1 MKISISL
8 LLTLVVSFYFAQG
21 KSIEIKGIITEGA
34 GKKIYLRTF
43 VGNEQVTLD
52 SCVISK
58 KGTYALKLKVGGP
71 TFFTLSLQPEIYAL
85 LLLDSA
91 TTEPRV
97 IFNAEANNLIA
108 SHTIQGS
115 KESIAIADFT
125 KKMTA
130 TRLSLTDVNK
140 AYYTSSSVLE
150 RNKIQQSKDSLERSN
165 VSIRNEFINAN
176 YNSVAVII
184 ALGYLAIP
192 QDIELLRKIEKGL
205 GEKYPTSEF
214 YINVKTQLVQIETQI
229 KMQEEAEKQ
238 RIANEGRNAIGAI
251 APELGANFKS
261 PTGQTI
267 TLESLRGKYVLI
279 DFWAS
284 WCGPCRKENPN
295 VVALYKKYQDAG
307 FTIYS
312 VSLDKSKEAW
322 EKAIIQD
329 GLIWPSHISDLKQW
343 QTEATQIYGFN
354 GIPFTVLIDKD
365 GKIIDKNL
373 RGPQL
378 EEKLKSIFGF

>member
-1 MKISISL
+1 MKLIITVL
-8 LLTLVVSFYFAQG
+8 LSAIITTYFSQG
-21 KSIEIKGIITEGA
+21 KNIEIKGIITEGA

-43 VGNEQVTLD
+43 VGNDQVTLD
-52 SCVISK
+52 SCAIGK
-58 KGTYALKLKVGGP
+58 KGTYTLKLKVGGP
-71 TFFTLSLQPEIYAL
+71 TFFTVSLQPEIYAL

-91 TTEPRV
+91 TTESRV

-125 KKMTA
+125 KKMTK
-130 TRLSLTDVNK
+130 TRLALTDVNK
-140 AYYTSSSVLE
+140 AYYASSSVLD
-150 RNKIQQSKDSLERSN
+150 RSKIQLTKDSLERSN
-165 VSIRNEFINAN
+165 ITIRNDFINAN
-176 YNSVAVII
+176 YNSVASII
-184 ALGYLAIP
+184 ALGYLSIP
-192 QDIELLRKIEKGL
+192 QDIEFLRKIEKGL
-205 GEKYPTSEF
+205 AEKHPTSEF
-214 YINVKTQLVQIETQI
+214 YISVKTQLVQIETQI

-251 APELGANFKS
+251 APELGNNFKT

-354 GIPFTVLIDKD
+354 GIPFTVLIDKE
-365 GKIIDKNL
+365 GKIIEKNL
-373 RGPQL
+373 RGAQL
-378 EEKLKSIFGF
+378 DEKLKSIFGF

>member
-1 MKISISL
+1 MKVFISTLLISISL
-8 LLTLVVSFYFAQG
+8 WSFAQG

-34 GKKIYLRTF
+34 GKKIYLRSF
-43 VGNEQVTLD
+43 VGNDQVTLD
-52 SCVISK
+52 SCVIGK
-58 KGTYALKLKVGGP
+58 KGTYTLKLKVGEP

-91 TTEPRV
+91 STESRLT
-97 IFNAEANNLIA
+97 FNADANNWIA
-108 SHTIQGS
+108 SHTITGS

-125 KKMTA
+125 KNMT
-130 TRLSLTDVNK
+130 TNRQQLTDVNK
-140 AYYTSSSVLE
+140 AFYSSSSVVE
-150 RNKIQQSKDSLERSN
+150 RSKIQLTKDSLERNSIT
-165 VSIRNEFINAN
+165 IRNDFINAN
-176 YNSVAVII
+176 YNSIISII

-205 GEKYPTSEF
+205 SEKYPTSEF

-322 EKAIIQD
+322 EKAIVQD
-329 GLIWPSHISDLKQW
+329 GLIWPAHISDLKQW

-354 GIPFTVLIDKD
+354 GIPFTVLIDKE

>member
-1 MKISISL
+1 MKLLFSALLISISL
-8 LLTLVVSFYFAQG
+8 LTFAQG
-21 KSIEIKGIITEGA
+21 KNIEIKGIITQGV

-43 VGNEQVTLD
+43 VGNDQITLD
-52 SCVISK
+52 SCVINK
-58 KGTYALKLKVGGP
+58 KGAYSLKLKVGDP

-85 LLLDSA
+85 ILLDSA
-91 TTEPRV
+91 SSDARIV
-97 IFNAEANNLIA
+97 FNADATDWIGT
-108 SHTIQGS
+108 HTITGS
-115 KESIAIADFT
+115 KESMAIADFT
-125 KKMTA
+125 KKMT
-130 TRLSLTDVNK
+130 TNRQKLTEVNK
-140 AYYTSSSVLE
+140 AYYSSSSVVE
-150 RNKIQQSKDSLERSN
+150 RSKIQLTKDSLERNN
-165 VSIRNEFINAN
+165 VTIRNEFINN
-176 YNSVAVII
+176 NFNSVAVII

-192 QDIELLRKIEKGL
+192 QDIDLLRKIERGL
-205 GEKYPTSEF
+205 AEKYPTSEF

-238 RIANEGRNAIGAI
+238 RIANEGRNAIGAQ
-251 APELGANFKS
+251 APELGPNFKS
-261 PTGQTI
+261 PTGQLI
-267 TLESLRGKYVLI
+267 PLESLRGKYVLI

-295 VVALYKKYQDAG
+295 VVALYKKYKDAG

-322 EKAIIQD
+322 ENAIIQD

-354 GIPFTVLIDKD
+354 GIPFTVLIDKE

-378 EEKLKSIFGF
+378 DEKLKSIFGF